1 MTNPQVLVL
10 GMHRSGTSLVA
21 RALDAAGLHAGRGDD
36 MLAAQA
42 DNPLGF
48 YERRDLV
55 EANDALLEEAGA
67 SWFQPP
73 EAPLGRDGAAVAAV
87 NDALAASAEAGAGTF
102 LKDPRLCLTWPA
114 WAGSDTF
121 ILYVYRN
128 PLAVADSLRRRNAF
142 PLGYGLALWEHYNRC
157 ALEALA
163 NGPHVCISYDA
174 IAADPTEL
182 ERMLERL
189 AGLGVPL
196 AAPAAEDLFQPGLRH
211 AAAGDQFSAAERAL
225 QTYEQTLL
233 AEYCENLCAG
243 GPRAAM
249 PPPSPSL
256 LPRLRDYAEALAP
269 LAEVVETG
277 NARREAEALVEER
290 TGERDN
296 ALARLRATERDYAAL
311 VDAHDRERGAH
322 ARLQGVHEA
331 LEADHEALA
340 GAHRAQVEAY
350 DTLAGQ
356 HRALEQQ
363 RAELQAAQDA
373 LQAAHDA
380 LQEKAD
386 YLFYT
391 LSEAY
396 SNLQAFEASPLGRIQ
411 RQLSRVYKLLTG
423 RHGTATSYD
432 NVLIAAR
439 GHAQDF
445 DLPGP
450 EARPSRLSMASDVLR
465 YVVRNPAGSARS
477 FSWPRLKRAASVFF
491 RSSPEDLRVWI
502 HARFPDHAGERLV
515 FDPKALDPDLDTLT
529 LSFPE
534 HDRPRV
540 SIIVPVYHDYR
551 VTAHCLKALHDHLD
565 DTPVEVI
572 VADDGSADL
581 TTTLEKRMQGVT
593 VVRGENV
600 GFLRNCNRAA
610 REARGDIVLLLNN
623 DTAVTAGWLAPLLAV
638 FREADVG
645 AAGPMLLFGDGKL
658 QEAGGILWRDAS
670 GWNFGRGDDPDKPA
684 YSYRKD
690 VDYVSGACLAVR
702 RSLWEEL
709 GGFDERFVPA
719 YYEDADLCF
728 AVRAAGYRVVYQPAS
743 RIFHFEGVSNG
754 TDLTAGVKQHQ
765 VRNQAVFSEKW
776 QAVLAAEHFENAEH
790 VTWARDRSSRR
801 RCVLVIDHYVPHHD
815 KDAGSRSTFLYLQLL
830 LAMGYRVQFMGAN
843 FFPHQPYTQA
853 LQQLGVEVLVGESI
867 ARNLDGW
874 FAEHAPYIDEI
885 FLHRPHVAEQFLP
898 HLAKLSPRPTVSFF
912 GHDLHYLRIQ
922 REAAVLADPE
932 LEKSAAS
939 WRRRE
944 YAVFEQVDRIYYFSA
959 VEIEE
964 IERERP
970 GSVLRTVPLYALPD
984 RPLPAYAPSLPRHLL
999 FVGGFNH
1006 PPNVDAAR
1014 WLVTEVLPLVN
1025 ASCRDVHVHLVGSNP
1040 GEQVQALASAQ
1051 VTVHGYVSDEELA
1064 ALYRQVGLAVVPL
1077 RYGAGVK
1084 GKVIEAVQHNV
1095 PLVTTPVG
1103 AEGIPDANEVLWV
1116 ADSAPAVAG
1125 AITGVIEGTAALEG
1139 RMAYYGDW
1147 LAAHFSRAQAE
1158 AMLRRDLPPPLRE
1171 AAG

>member
-1 MTNPQVLVL
+1 
-10 GMHRSGTSLVA
+10 MHRSGTSLVA
-21 RALDAAGLHAGRGDD
+21 RALAKAGLHPGRGED

-55 EANDALLEEAGA
+55 DANKTLLALAGA
-67 SWFQPP
+67 SWFDPP
-73 EAPLGRDGAAVAAV
+73 GEPLAPTDPAADADPAVAAV
-87 NDALAASAEAGAGTF
+87 IASLEGQAESGRGTF

-114 WAGSDTF
+114 WAGAASVV
-121 ILYVYRN
+121 LYVYRN

-142 PLGYGLALWEHYNRC
+142 PLAYGLALWEHYNRC
-157 ALEALA
+157 AIAALE
-163 NGPHVCISYDA
+163 GRPYVCVSYDT
-174 IAADPTEL
+174 IAADPAEL
-182 ERMLERL
+182 ERLLQRL
-189 AGLGVPL
+189 AAHGLAVEARL
-196 AAPAAEDLFQPGLRH
+196 PAELFEASLRH
-211 AAAGDQFSAAERAL
+211 GATAADFDAADRAV

-233 AEYCENLCAG
+233 AEYCEALCAG
-243 GPRAAM
+243 GPLGPLPAA
-249 PPPSPSL
+249 SPSL
-256 LPRLRDYAEALAP
+256 QAHLADYASALAP

-290 TGERDN
+290 TAERDR
-296 ALARLRATERDYAAL
+296 ALERLRATEADYSAL
-311 VDAHDRERGAH
+311 VDAHDAERAAH
-322 ARLQGVHEA
+322 ERLQVVHEA
-331 LEADHEALA
+331 LEGEHEALA
-340 GAHRAQVEAY
+340 GAHRAQVEAHEE
-350 DTLAGQ
+350 LAGRYVQ
-356 HRALEQQ
+356 LASDHD
-363 RAELQAAQDA
+363 ELQQ
-373 LQAAHDA
+373 
-380 LQEKAD
+380 KAD

-396 SNLQAFEASPLGRIQ
+396 SNLQAYEASPLGRIQ
-411 RQLSRVYKLLTG
+411 RQVSRLYKLLTG

-432 NVLIAAR
+432 NVIIAAR

-450 EARPSRLSMASDVLR
+450 EARPSRLAMASDVLR
-465 YVVRNPAGSARS
+465 YVARNPAGSARS

-491 RSSPEDLRVWI
+491 RSSPQDLRVWI
-502 HARFPDHAGERLV
+502 RARFPDQAGERLV
-515 FDPKALDPDLDTLT
+515 FDPKAMDPDLDTLT
-529 LSFPE
+529 LTFPE

-540 SIIVPVYHDYR
+540 SIVVPVYNDYR
-551 VTAHCLKALHDHLD
+551 VTAHCLKALHDELD
-565 DTPVEVI
+565 EIPVEVI
-572 VADDGSADL
+572 VADDGSTDL
-581 TTTLEKRMQGVT
+581 TTTLEKRMQGVK
-593 VVRGENV
+593 VVRGENA

-610 REARGDIVLLLNN
+610 REARGDFVLLLNN

-638 FREADVG
+638 FDDERVG

-684 YSYRKD
+684 YGYRKD
-690 VDYVSGACLAVR
+690 VDYVSGACLMLR
-702 RSLWEEL
+702 RPLWDQL
-709 GGFDERFVPA
+709 GGFDERFAPA

-754 TDLTAGVKQHQ
+754 TDLTTGVKKHQ
-765 VRNQAVFSEKW
+765 VYNQGVFAEKW
-776 QAVLAAEHFENAEH
+776 QAVLEAEHFENAEH
-790 VTWARDRSSRR
+790 VVWARDRSARR

-853 LQQLGVEVLVGESI
+853 LQQMGVEVLVGESI
-867 ARNLDGW
+867 ARDLDGW

-922 REAAVLADPE
+922 REAAVLSDPE

-939 WRRRE
+939 WRKRE
-944 YAVFEQVDRIYYFSA
+944 YAVFEQVDRIYYFSE
-959 VEIEE
+959 VEIDE
-964 IERERP
+964 IGRERP
-970 GSVLRTVPLYALPD
+970 GLALRTVPLYALPD
-984 RPLPAYAPSLPRHLL
+984 RPLPAYAPSLPRHVL

-1014 WLVTEVLPLVN
+1014 WLVTEILPLVN
-1025 ASCRDVHVHLVGSNP
+1025 AACRDVHVHLVGSNP

-1064 ALYRQVGLAVVPL
+1064 ALYRQVGVAVVPL

-1103 AEGIPDANEVLWV
+1103 AEGIPDAGEVLWV
-1116 ADSAPAVAG
+1116 ADSAPELAG
-1125 AITGVIEGTAALEG
+1125 AISAIVDGAADLEP
-1139 RMAYYGDW
+1139 RMMHYGDW
-1147 LAAHFSRAQAE
+1147 LTCNFSLAKAE
-1158 AMLRRDLPPPLRE
+1158 AMLRRDLPPPLR
-1171 AAG
+1171 